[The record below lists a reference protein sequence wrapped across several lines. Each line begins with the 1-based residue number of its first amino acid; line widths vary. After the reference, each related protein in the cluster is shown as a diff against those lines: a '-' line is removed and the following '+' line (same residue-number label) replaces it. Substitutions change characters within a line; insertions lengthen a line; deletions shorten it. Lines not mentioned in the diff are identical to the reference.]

1 MNLLSLVPKSMQNPE
16 FSANTNY
23 WLHFTRFP
31 QLLNK
36 HFHFRSLR
44 RTRGRMIRQQRCPGS
59 WPISRPGLSS
69 VSSSLSSSNPP
80 WNWSECV
87 PNLKLGLSNLQAANL
102 RLKCRYIYIY
112 ICRYAKEME
121 AWELAR
127 LQKDDRWE
135 LSLLLQLELLF
146 LSPQHP
152 IYHTTVCTVYQ
163 FGNAQYHPAEF
174 WVQRPPSSD
183 LLKFCTAPIPT
194 KFCTAAIPTRLGMSC
209 PSSCATWRTGE
220 TSNHWNYSLKNLLYH
235 LSFLGHGKMLAFTA
249 LTLLHQLLNPSASQH
264 GPVSL
269 AIASASLLRAL

>member
-87 PNLKLGLSNLQAANL
+87 PNLKLGLSNQS
-102 RLKCRYIYIY
+102 
-112 ICRYAKEME
+112 
-121 AWELAR
+121 
-127 LQKDDRWE
+127 Q
-135 LSLLLQLELLF
+135 
-146 LSPQHP
+146 
-152 IYHTTVCTVYQ
+152 
-163 FGNAQYHPAEF
+163 
-174 WVQRPPSSD
+174 PPSSQLEVEVQVYLYLYLQVCQRD
-183 LLKFCTAPIPT
+183 GGLGTGQ
-194 KFCTAAIPTRLGMSC
+194 AAERRQVRVVTFITIR
-209 PSSCATWRTGE
+209 
-220 TSNHWNYSLKNLLYH
+220 
-235 LSFLGHGKMLAFTA
+235 TA
-249 LTLLHQLLNPSASQH
+249 LLVTTTPHLPHHSVHCIPVWQRPISPSRVLGAKASKFW
-264 GPVSL
+264 ST
-269 AIASASLLRAL
+269 